1 MLLGEFNHSIDEKG
15 RLIIPAKLRD
25 DLGDSFVICNGLE
38 GCLFVYS
45 QEEWNKFVAELETL
59 PRMNKDARIFKR
71 YFFGSASEG
80 SFDKQGRVLVPPSL
94 RKAAH
99 LEKDVVLVGVQ
110 DRVEIWD
117 KALWEE
123 RSQVSE
129 EDLEQYPHL
138 RFASGEDDTG
148 VIISFNSEAESVTD
162 SLMIPAGTHT
172 LAINPLNWKTDST
185 PAGKEENLGACF
197 IDYSGNIITEI
208 PQLTGAY
215 IDPQCGALKV
225 PDVTPEEYPPVLSIF
240 SDGIYH
246 LYDYQFFYRNLQEN
260 VEVRLNAY
268 LEDQA
273 A

>member
-25 DLGDSFVICNGLE
+25 DLGESFVICNGLE

-45 QEEWNKFVAELETL
+45 QDEWNQFVAELNTL

-80 SFDKQGRVLVPPSL
+80 SFDRQGRVLVPPSL
-94 RKAAH
+94 RKAAG

-129 EDLEQYPHL
+129 EDLD
-138 RFASGEDDTG
+138 A
-148 VIISFNSEAESVTD
+148 IAER
-162 SLMIPAGTHT
+162 M
-172 LAINPLNWKTDST
+172 
-185 PAGKEENLGACF
+185 E
-197 IDYSGNIITEI
+197 
-208 PQLTGAY
+208 
-215 IDPQCGALKV
+215 
-225 PDVTPEEYPPVLSIF
+225 SI
-240 SDGIYH
+240 GI
-246 LYDYQFFYRNLQEN
+246 RI
-260 VEVRLNAY
+260 
-268 LEDQA
+268 
-273 A
+273 